1 MQMDQ
6 HDSNIEMEKQKA
18 DALKKQIGE
27 LIEHE
32 IVFIEEEEKKDYFS
46 IFSLLHLFC
55 ISFRFSWSLVSDS

>member
-32 IVFIEEEEKKDYFS
+32 IVFIEEEEKKMIIFQFSVYYIYFVYL
-46 IFSLLHLFC
+46 FVSLE
-55 ISFRFSWSLVSDS
+55 V